1 MWGVGQYCWC
11 GKVPAFV
18 WNCLYHWR
26 TGRVGPESAALL
38 LWNAEFKNDGRSR
51 PVLLMWQK
59 PAFIGNCLYH
69 WKTWHVGPEST
80 TFLLQNAEF
89 SVFWVVIC
97 CIRCLLSCYL
107 YIHIYS
113 PHPAFST
120 PCWIQCLLSCYLLNS
135 LSFVLLF
142 ARTYLQPS
150 TCLFYSLLKFSVFWV
165 VIWWIHCLLSLLFVC
180 TYVQPSPYLFY
191 TFLVVS
197 DSSSSH
203 SKCNCM

>member
-18 WNCLYHWR
+18 WNCLHRWR
-26 TGRVGPESAALL
+26 TGHVGPESAALL
-38 LWNAEFKNDGRSR
+38 LWNAEFKNDVRSR

-69 WKTWHVGPEST
+69 WRTWHVGPEST

-89 SVFWVVIC
+89 SVFWVAI
-97 CIRCLLSCYL
+97 
-107 YIHIYS
+107 
-113 PHPAFST
+113 
-120 PCWIQCLLSCYLLNS
+120 CWIHCLLSCYLLNS

-165 VIWWIHCLLSLLFVC
+165 VICWIHCLLSLLFVC
-180 TYVQPSPYLFY
+180 TYVQPSHYLFY

-203 SKCNCM
+203 SKCNCR